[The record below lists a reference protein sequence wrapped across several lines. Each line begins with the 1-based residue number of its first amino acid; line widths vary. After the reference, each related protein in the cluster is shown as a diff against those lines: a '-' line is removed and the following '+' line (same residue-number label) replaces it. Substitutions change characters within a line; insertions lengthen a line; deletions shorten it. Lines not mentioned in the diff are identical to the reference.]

1 MAATSTL
8 TIRTDSVLK
17 QQASELFESL
27 SMNMSMVI
35 NIFLRQAVIH
45 KKYPCSIDSTVVE
58 NPEKTYPAGFFEL
71 FGTDV
76 DTGMQ
81 EPNDIII
88 EAEDIELW
96 CII

>member
-17 QQASELFESL
+17 QQAS
-27 SMNMSMVI
+27 
-35 NIFLRQAVIH
+35 
-45 KKYPCSIDSTVVE
+45 
-58 NPEKTYPAGFFEL
+58 EL

-88 EAEDIELW
+88 EAEDIEL
-96 CII
+96 

>member
-27 SMNMSMVI
+27 GMNMSMAI

-45 KKYPCSIDSTVVE
+45 K
-58 NPEKTYPAGFFEL
+58 
-71 FGTDV
+71 
-76 DTGMQ
+76 
-81 EPNDIII
+81 
-88 EAEDIELW
+88 
-96 CII
+96 